1 MKKFVLLAISFLTMG
16 TSFAQN
22 NTKTT
27 KPMTVAEKKAA
38 DDKKAKA
45 DRSANARKTG
55 AENKAVDARK
65 NCVGGY
71 VRTARYMPME
81 GIQAFIYLGDSA
93 NTIGASGYTDAT
105 GYYETN
111 SVAPGTYSVKFVYP
125 NNKSIMVSG
134 VTLKRGI
141 TDISLKNDAPT
152 ADTGINYLY
161 FAPKPVA
168 KAKATSAKK

>member
-1 MKKFVLLAISFLTMG
+1 MKQFILLAASFLSIG
-16 TSFAQN
+16 TSIAQN
-22 NTKTT
+22 SSKTA
-27 KPMTVAEKKAA
+27 KPMTAAEKKAA
-38 DDKKAKA
+38 DM
-45 DRSANARKTG
+45 
-55 AENKAVDARK
+55 RK

-111 SVAPGTYSVKFVYP
+111 SVAPGKYNVKFVYP

-161 FAPKPVA
+161 FAPKPA
-168 KAKATSAKK
+168 EKGKAKAAPAKNSTKPPIMGRF